1 VTHSTDTPAATVIVP
16 VHNGGAS
23 LTRLLD
29 TLHTQELD
37 RTFEVVVVDNAS
49 TDATTRIAM
58 EHPLRPQVVFESR
71 RGSYAARNAGV
82 RVARGAVLAFTDVD
96 CAPERTWLAAG
107 IAGIEEGADLV
118 GGDVEQQM
126 SEKPTRWE
134 RFDARHYLNQRRYV
148 EKMRFAATANLFVR
162 REVIDRTG
170 PFDAALLS
178 SGDLEFC
185 YRAQRNGY
193 RLAFRPDAVVRHAP
207 RRTIRQLWSLHTRL
221 AAGKTVLRHR
231 HPNVIEEL
239 EARRDNGRV
248 EPKAPEPV
256 LAVLRRRWTLLA
268 PFLLRSLAGRVGD
281 RRGRQAL
288 AEQG

>member
-1 VTHSTDTPAATVIVP
+1 VTPSTDTPAATVIVP
-16 VHNGGAS
+16 VHNGGPS
-23 LTRLLD
+23 LSRVLD
-29 TLHTQELD
+29 TLHAQEFD
-37 RTFEVVVVDNAS
+37 RSFEVVVVDNAS

-58 EHPLRPQVVFESR
+58 EHPLHPRVVFEAR

-82 RVARGAVLAFTDVD
+82 EVATGEVLAFTDVD
-96 CAPERTWLAAG
+96 CLPEPAWLAAG
-107 IAGIEEGADLV
+107 VAGIEDGADLV
-118 GGDVEQQM
+118 GGDVVQQLG
-126 SEKPTRWE
+126 EKPTRWE

-162 REVIDRTG
+162 REVIEQAGR
-170 PFDAALLS
+170 FDAALLS

-193 RLAFRPDAVVRHAP
+193 RLAFQPEAVVQHAP

-221 AAGKTVLRHR
+221 AAGKTVLKHR
-231 HPNVIEEL
+231 HPDVIEEM
-239 EARRDNGRV
+239 ETRRDPSWV
-248 EPKAPEPV
+248 EPKAAEPR

-268 PFLLRSLAGRVGD
+268 PFLLRELAGRVGD

-288 AEQG
+288 LVEQ